1 MDRSVPNDKSKMVRP
16 TTTAPSGERMEE
28 ASDLGSAITISMK
41 DEDDD
46 DESNSGHE
54 NDDDDEDAASGHVE
68 QSVEEAKKCKPPKK
82 KQNEPAK
89 KKKKNR
95 LNPVSRRGRTAND
108 KPWGVI
114 DPGTE
119 IDVIG
124 GSPRL
129 AHLLSN

>member
-1 MDRSVPNDKSKMVRP
+1 
-16 TTTAPSGERMEE
+16 MEE

-54 NDDDDEDAASGHVE
+54 NDDDDDEDAASGQQVK
-68 QSVEEAKKCKPPKK
+68 QSVEEEAKKCKPPKK